1 MALFTMDYKLA
12 MAAGQDAAMKRMR
25 GAGRKAWNQTD
36 YSEAV
41 RVFNRLWPMSEA
53 SKELRRVRPSG
64 PAGG

>member
-25 GAGRKAWNQTD
+25 TAGRKAWNQAD
-36 YSEAV
+36 YSEGV

-53 SKELRRVRPSG
+53 LKELRRAAP
-64 PAGG
+64 GGLQ